1 LEKSRIITVELDDHG
16 NLILP
21 AELLAVYGIIPGA
34 QIKLDTSAIG
44 FSLSRSSDNLA
55 RVYIEPTNVCN
66 LECAT
71 CIRNS
76 WDELPGKMSFDSFER
91 IMDGIASITP
101 KPSVFFGGFGEPL
114 THPRILDMVANAKK
128 VAENVELITNGIL
141 LTPEVSKALINLG
154 LDRLWVSLDGAT
166 PKSYADVRLGDML
179 PRVLANLK
187 EFQSLKKKL
196 GSANPHL
203 GIAFVAMKRNI
214 SDLPDIVE
222 IGKSLGADLF
232 SISNV
237 LPHTPEMVK
246 DALYVG
252 PHNGET
258 PMSEWSPV
266 LSLPRMEMNEFTT
279 NPILAAIRKAGSVSI
294 TRKELPLGADV
305 CPFVEKGSVS
315 IRWDGA
321 VAPCLALLHENENFL
336 DFRKRKTQAYIIG
349 NINQNQLLDI
359 WNSTTYSELRKRL
372 LAFNFAYCTICNSC
386 DLVDSN
392 IEDCFG
398 TPAPA
403 CGGCLWAQGF
413 IQCP

>member
-1 LEKSRIITVELDDHG
+1 
-16 NLILP
+16 
-21 AELLAVYGIIPGA
+21 
-34 QIKLDTSAIG
+34 
-44 FSLSRSSDNLA
+44 
-55 RVYIEPTNVCN
+55 
-66 LECAT
+66 
-71 CIRNS
+71 
-76 WDELPGKMSFDSFER
+76 
-91 IMDGIASITP
+91 
-101 KPSVFFGGFGEPL
+101 
-114 THPRILDMVANAKK
+114 
-128 VAENVELITNGIL
+128 
-141 LTPEVSKALINLG
+141 
-154 LDRLWVSLDGAT
+154 
-166 PKSYADVRLGDML
+166 
-179 PRVLANLK
+179 
-187 EFQSLKKKL
+187 
-196 GSANPHL
+196 
-203 GIAFVAMKRNI
+203 
-214 SDLPDIVE
+214 
-222 IGKSLGADLF
+222 
-232 SISNV
+232 
-237 LPHTPEMVK
+237 
-246 DALYVG
+246 
-252 PHNGET
+252 
-258 PMSEWSPV
+258 MSEWSPV
-266 LSLPRMEMNEFTT
+266 LSLSRMEMNEFTT